1 MKYVQNVR
9 RHRLFIKKD
18 VYVVP
23 LVVGLDVLNEFLSWV
38 GDIFMLNEPLVSN
51 GDVLQIDPNNAGN
64 PMFAGCMLTV
74 TEVKPWGVQGY
85 VQTLGENGQ
94 IGGQVYYREKWENL
108 EKVGSAVWIRGSWSD
123 LLNGD

>member
-1 MKYVQNVR
+1 M
-9 RHRLFIKKD
+9 FIKKD